1 MNQMY
6 AATIVIGV
14 WCVFSSSPA
23 SAQTVAHTMSVAAIK
38 ASADKTNAPK
48 SLPAGTTR
56 VAVFNVGVVFNKY
69 ERAAAIKEE
78 MAQEMKQLQQ
88 EAKELAQ
95 DLNAWQAALQKNDLP
110 AAKKEKYEEK
120 IIYGRRR
127 LEDLSRQA
135 RTKVGKTQETSLIV
149 LWKDIR
155 EAVKTYATEHGIQ
168 LVIAYGDPKESE
180 MVDLFPNV
188 TRKMQTLDQGG
199 SMPFFMA
206 PGVDISEA
214 LVHLLNRQYREKKAE
229 SAEGD
234 DPR

>member
-1 MNQMY
+1 MY
-6 AATIVIGV
+6 RMYTATIVIGI
-14 WCVFSSSPA
+14 WCAFNSSPA
-23 SAQTVAHTMSVAAIK
+23 SAQTVAQAVSVATIK
-38 ASADKTNAPK
+38 VSADKTNAAKP
-48 SLPAGTTR
+48 LPAGTTR

-88 EAKELAQ
+88 EAKELTQ

-110 AAKKEKYEEK
+110 AAKKEKYEEM

-155 EAVKTYATEHGIQ
+155 EAVKTYSTEHGIQ

-180 MVDLFPNV
+180 LIDLFPNIS
-188 TRKMQTLDQGG
+188 RKMQTLDHGG
-199 SMPFFMA
+199 SMPFFVA

-214 LVHLLNRQYREKKAE
+214 LVELLNRQYREKK
-229 SAEGD
+229 EGGGMKD
-234 DPR
+234 EG

>member
-1 MNQMY
+1 MNRMLSAYVVMGICY
-6 AATIVIGV
+6 AAN
-14 WCVFSSSPA
+14 SASA
-23 SAQTVAHTMSVAAIK
+23 SAQTVAHTISVAAIK
-38 ASADKTNAPK
+38 ASADKSNAAK

-56 VAVFNVGVVFNKY
+56 VAVFNVGVVFNRY

-88 EAKELAQ
+88 EAKELTQ

-110 AAKKEKYEEK
+110 AGKKEKYEEK

-155 EAVKTYATEHGIQ
+155 EAVKIYSTEHGIQ

-214 LVHLLNRQYREKKAE
+214 LVDLLNRQYREKKAE
-229 SAEGD
+229 RAEGD

>member
-1 MNQMY
+1 MNRMLSAYVVMGICY
-6 AATIVIGV
+6 AAN
-14 WCVFSSSPA
+14 SASA
-23 SAQTVAHTMSVAAIK
+23 SAQTVAHTISVAAIK
-38 ASADKTNAPK
+38 ASADKSNAAK

-56 VAVFNVGVVFNKY
+56 VAVFNVGVVFNRY

-78 MAQEMKQLQQ
+78 MAQELKQLQQ

-110 AAKKEKYEEK
+110 SAKKEKYEEK

-135 RTKVGKTQETSLIV
+135 RSKVGKTHETSLIV

-155 EAVKTYATEHGIQ
+155 EAVKTYSTAHGIE
-168 LVIAYGDPKESE
+168 LVIAYGDPKDAE
-180 MVDLFPNV
+180 MVDLFPNIS
-188 TRKMQTLDQGG
+188 RKMQTLDQGG

-214 LVHLLNRQYREKKAE
+214 LVDLLNRQYREKKAE
-229 SAEGD
+229 PAEGD
-234 DPR
+234 GPR